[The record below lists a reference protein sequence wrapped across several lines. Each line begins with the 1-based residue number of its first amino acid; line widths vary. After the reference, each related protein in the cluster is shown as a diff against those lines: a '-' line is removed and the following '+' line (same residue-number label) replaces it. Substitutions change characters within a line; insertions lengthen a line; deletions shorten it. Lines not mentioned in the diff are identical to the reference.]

1 LVDEE
6 TKQTVY
12 TVCNG
17 GESGMQKKYV
27 DTVIKNNSQV
37 QSKEGILWAW
47 QNQHPT
53 IKWWL
58 VLSSICYVVG
68 TVLVMINL

>member
-1 LVDEE
+1 M
-6 TKQTVY
+6 
-12 TVCNG
+12 
-17 GESGMQKKYV
+17 GENLGMEKKYLN
-27 DTVIKNNSQV
+27 TVIKNNTQS

-58 VLSSICYVVG
+58 VLSSICYVLG
-68 TVLVMINL
+68 TVFLMINM